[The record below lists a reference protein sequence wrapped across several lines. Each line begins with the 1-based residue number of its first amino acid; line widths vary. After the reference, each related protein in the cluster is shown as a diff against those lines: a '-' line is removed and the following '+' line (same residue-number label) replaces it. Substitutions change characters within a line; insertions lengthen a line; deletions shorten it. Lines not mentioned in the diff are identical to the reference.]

1 VQRLVLLSSDTN
13 HHRSFLHKLR
23 KAGFE
28 FVHTLF
34 ETASVQAPFPTG
46 PLFEEDQDRFEREM
60 WNGLLTLDGLVT
72 SEVEN
77 INNAQ
82 ALARIKDLKPDLGV
96 VFGTRRLKPELI
108 ELFPDGLINVHRG
121 IAREYRGLDSEF
133 WAAYHSDWNNIG
145 VTLHKVD
152 NDLDTGAIVEA
163 CRMPLKPGM
172 TCHQLRYYTSELAI
186 EMMIRA
192 LDAYRAGELR
202 PTPQTTLGRYYSFIP
217 LELKKIV
224 QKRFDRYC
232 ETL

>member
-1 VQRLVLLSSDTN
+1 MQRLVLLSSDTN
-13 HHRSFLHKLR
+13 HHRSFMHKLR
-23 KAGFE
+23 IAGLE

-34 ETASVQAPFPTG
+34 ETTSVQAPFATG
-46 PLFEEDQDRFEREM
+46 PLFEEDQDRFERER
-60 WNGLLTLDGLVT
+60 WDGLLSLDGLET

-77 INNAQ
+77 INSER

-121 IAREYRGLDSEF
+121 IAREYRGLDSEL
-133 WAAYHSDWNNIG
+133 WAAYHSDWDNIG

-163 CRMPLKPGM
+163 CQMSLQPGM
-172 TCHQLRYYTSELAI
+172 KCHQLRYYTSELAI

-192 LDAYRAGELR
+192 LQTYLAGELR
-202 PTPQTTLGRYYSFIP
+202 PTLQSTLGRYYSFIP

-224 QKRFDRYC
+224 QKRFDHYC

>member
-1 VQRLVLLSSDTN
+1 MQRLVLLSSDTN
-13 HHRSFLHKLR
+13 HHRSFIHKLR
-23 KAGFE
+23 KAGLGFD
-28 FVHTLF
+28 HTLF
-34 ETASVQAPFPTG
+34 ETDPVQAPFPTG

-60 WNGLLTLDGLVT
+60 WNGLLSLEGLQT

-82 ALARIKDLKPDLGV
+82 ASALIKNLKPDLGV

-121 IAREYRGLDSEF
+121 IAKEYRGLDSEF

-152 NDLDTGAIVEA
+152 NDLDTGAIVET

-172 TCHQLRYYTSELAI
+172 KCHQLRYYTSELAI

-192 LDAYRAGELR
+192 LKVYRAGKLS

-217 LELKKIV
+217 LDLKKIV